1 MLRRMIRN
9 RAWAAVE
16 RRLPERIC
24 VSTRIVSLYG
34 SRGAVLQ
41 RGCNDNHKQPTHRG
55 SGEPPVDRGE
65 HAKALQ
71 AGA

>member
-41 RGCNDNHKQPTHRG
+41 RGVQ
-55 SGEPPVDRGE
+55 
-65 HAKALQ
+65 
-71 AGA
+71 